1 MTPLVIGLAAVVVVI
16 LIAVALGMRHVR
28 NEERADFADVPADRG
43 RADGRPDQDWGNSGQ
58 RSARAERP
66 SARGGGP
73 RSRGH
78 EERAGRRGDRD
89 DSGAGGGH
97 DGRFDSGT
105 RAARADIDHD
115 EPDFRTAQRQE
126 ARAQARGRQARGRRD
141 DDGDWPSTEWDK
153 LSDADYWKEVASD
166 RPLVTTARVAQQAQ
180 DTSQARPGLDR
191 DFAGHATQAS
201 RRAAEP
207 PPGRNMPTDV
217 ARPPARGVPQ
227 PAGAGR
233 GTDFLSAPAVA
244 RDQERNRPELAR
256 PALSRLEP
264 GRPDLSGPGS
274 RRPDFGSTEP
284 GRPEFGRPEFGR
296 PEQIRP
302 ASRYP
307 GPDQRAQRPAVPMPA
322 DDDPLTSP
330 SFPKI
335 VTSDSRSYHG
345 DRPAAPA
352 ASLADQA
359 GYGAPTVQFDGNGA
373 GGSRRADGHS
383 LNGYDRSITDGTSA
397 ATAPRSYQPD
407 AHSVT
412 GNYGTRSH
420 PSPARASETGP
431 GSPAG
436 LPRPA
441 GSPLPAV
448 PPTGNPYGS
457 YVSSDLPGYPD
468 SPTAAYPL
476 GHSGHGYPGPSAG
489 QVNGHGDARYGH
501 GLPVGDSVP
510 PLGSRAASWYP
521 DVPATVAPVPSPG
534 GSAPPGAGLPDG
546 AGRPAHVNG
555 NGQLSPSGYPP
566 GPYASGRHDVP
577 GYPPAGYGGAPQAA
591 YPGPGRHSA
600 AQHDA
605 ARYLPPELYGRDGYG
620 GQ

>member
-43 RADGRPDQDWGNSGQ
+43 RAGGRPDQDWGSNGQ
-58 RSARAERP
+58 RSARAERRP
-66 SARGGGP
+66 ARGGGP

-78 EERAGRRGDRD
+78 EERAGRHGDRD
-89 DSGAGGGH
+89 YSGAGRGH
-97 DGRFDSGT
+97 DGRFDSG
-105 RAARADIDHD
+105 ARADIDHD

-126 ARAQARGRQARGRRD
+126 ARAQARGRQVRGRRD
-141 DDGDWPSTEWDK
+141 DDGDWPRTEWDK

-166 RPLVTTARVAQQAQ
+166 RPLVTTAR
-180 DTSQARPGLDR
+180 
-191 DFAGHATQAS
+191 
-201 RRAAEP
+201 
-207 PPGRNMPTDV
+207 
-217 ARPPARGVPQ
+217 GVPP

-244 RDQERNRPELAR
+244 RDQERIRPEPAR
-256 PALSRLEP
+256 PSPSRLEP
-264 GRPDLSGPGS
+264 GRPDFGGPGS
-274 RRPDFGSTEP
+274 RRPDFGSPEP
-284 GRPEFGRPEFGR
+284 GRPEFDRPEFGR
-296 PEQIRP
+296 PEQIRA
-302 ASRYP
+302 ASRHP
-307 GPDQRAQRPAVPMPA
+307 GADQRAQRPAIPMPA

-330 SFPKI
+330 SFPRI
-335 VTSDSRSYHG
+335 VTSDSRSYHS

-359 GYGAPTVQFDGNGA
+359 GYGAPTVQFAANGA
-373 GGSRRADGHS
+373 GGSRRADGRS

-397 ATAPRSYQPD
+397 ATAPRAYQPD

-412 GNYGTRSH
+412 GNYGSRSH
-420 PSPARASETGP
+420 PSPAPASETGP
-431 GSPAG
+431 GGPAS
-436 LPRPA
+436 LPRSAGPPFPA
-441 GSPLPAV
+441 A

-489 QVNGHGDARYGH
+489 QVNGQGDARYGH

-534 GSAPPGAGLPDG
+534 GSAARGAGLPDG

-577 GYPPAGYGGAPQAA
+577 GYPPAGYGGAPDAA

-605 ARYLPPELYGRDGYG
+605 ARYLPPELYGRDGY
-620 GQ
+620 